1 MLIGLFNGLTMR
13 ATRAALTG
21 LAQRHDAISSNIA
34 NIDTVGYRRRTVT
47 FEGALRDSIAA
58 AQGHTP
64 LRTTHPQHISS
75 GGGGG
80 ARPSRAVDT
89 GDVIAQRNDSNAVSI
104 DEEMAQLAETQVRYQ
119 ALTQTLSR
127 RLSTLRS
134 AIRGG

>member
-34 NIDTVGYRRRTVT
+34 NIDTVGYRRRAVT
-47 FEGALRDSIAA
+47 FEGALRDSVARE
-58 AQGHTP
+58 QGHTP
-64 LRTTHPQHISS
+64 LRTTHPQHISA
-75 GGGGG
+75 GGGG
-80 ARPSRAVDT
+80 AYAPGAVDT
-89 GDVIAQRNDSNAVSI
+89 RDVIAQRNDSNAVSI
-104 DEEMAQLAETQVRYQ
+104 DEEMAQLAETQLRYQ